1 MFAFA
6 YGVGAYVVFL
16 LTFLYAIGFVGN
28 WIVSLTIDGAPGAAG
43 GGVGAFLGNAV
54 LIALFAVP
62 HSLMARPAFKR
73 VWTRIVPPV
82 IERSTY
88 VLISSVLLMVVF
100 GRWTPITF
108 VIFDVGLNPLGF
120 ALELL
125 SLAGWGLVV
134 LGTIQIDHFELFG
147 LKQVIYHARNLELPP
162 PKFHTPFLYR
172 WVRHPIHLGFLT
184 AFWATPRMTLGHLL
198 FAALTTTYVLVAI
211 RLEERDLLRFHW
223 QYRGYQAR
231 VPMLLPNGRPI
242 PASDGTDERLTRAR
256 EGVILSGPS
265 QEPPE
270 KTKWS
275 ATSTASS
282 SRSRRTR

>member
-6 YGVGAYVVFL
+6 YGVGSYAISL
-16 LTFLYAIGFVGN
+16 LTFLYAIGFVEN
-28 WIVSLTIDGAPGAAG
+28 WIVAFTVDGQSRRGIAGACLENLVV
-43 GGVGAFLGNAV
+43 VG
-54 LIALFAVP
+54 LFGLQ

-73 VWTRIVPPV
+73 LWRRFLPAA

-88 VLISSVLLMVVF
+88 VLASSVSLMLLF
-100 GRWTPITF
+100 LLWNPIPIE
-108 VIFDVGLNPLGF
+108 VWNLGVNPLGF
-120 ALELL
+120 AFEMLPFVGWALA
-125 SLAGWGLVV
+125 LAGTFQL
-134 LGTIQIDHFELFG
+134 DHLEFFG
-147 LKQVIYHARNLELPP
+147 IKQVLCHVRGDELPP
-162 PKFHTPFLYR
+162 TRFQTPFLYR